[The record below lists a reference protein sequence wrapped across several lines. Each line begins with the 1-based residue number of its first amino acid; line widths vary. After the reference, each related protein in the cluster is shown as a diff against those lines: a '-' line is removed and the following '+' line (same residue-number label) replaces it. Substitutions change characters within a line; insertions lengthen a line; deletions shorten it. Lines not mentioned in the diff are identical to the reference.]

1 MSVNPACA
9 KRRAMPLRIPS
20 PSSRRD
26 STAVMHVPQSP
37 RGEIHRMAVVE
48 IPRYRYPHLA
58 WNDIGM
64 RWHFIRPTTYFIL
77 CQWYNRHMRTQTVQ
91 TLLMWVVIWVAIGLN
106 VVCIVHCH
114 TNHTERIG
122 SSRYVCTQHTTPE
135 SPLPIDYATLT
146 HLSHFF
152 LVTLGILCVVL
163 ASSALVWRVC
173 HCSGHTPSVLS
184 PPPKLIYL

>member
-1 MSVNPACA
+1 M
-9 KRRAMPLRIPS
+9 RARTRHGMTLGAGCSHP
-20 PSSRRD
+20 
-26 STAVMHVPQSP
+26 
-37 RGEIHRMAVVE
+37 
-48 IPRYRYPHLA
+48 A
-58 WNDIGM
+58 WNDVGMQGHFRLSTFDFLLRKCYNLGM
-64 RWHFIRPTTYFIL
+64 RTR
-77 CQWYNRHMRTQTVQ
+77 TVQ
-91 TLLMWVVIWVAIGLN
+91 TLLMWVVIWVAIGIN

-122 SSRYVCTQHTTPE
+122 SSHYVCTQHTTQE

-163 ASSALVWRVC
+163 ASEALVWRVC
-173 HCSGHTPSVLS
+173 HRSGHIPSVLS